1 MNVVSDVKNARYESD
16 GTIRCDVLFVGAGQ
30 YLPFSAAKTDPDVRG
45 KALYD
50 ELIAGTWGD
59 IVPFTVTPEM
69 TETEREMKRVEI
81 DDWRDRQENTE
92 ITFELNGH
100 RWDAG
105 KLSLARLEPVVAVA
119 NAGQLPENFF
129 WTDADNNDIA
139 VTDKDLLVIHAGMLQ
154 AMVTQGFKIHERQ
167 RQMKEEL
174 DKLKTLDE
182 IRAFSVG
189 W

>member
-1 MNVVSDVKNARYESD
+1 MKCAMVNNDNVVENIILCNPAEFSLSGYRLVATENESVRAGWLYKD
-16 GTIRCDVLFVGAGQ
+16 GVF
-30 YLPFSAAKTDPDVRG
+30 
-45 KALYD
+45 
-50 ELIAGTWGD
+50 IAPEKD
-59 IVPFTVTPEM
+59 VTPEM
-69 TETEREMKRVEI
+69 ISSARQTKRHEI
-81 DDWRDRQENTE
+81 NTWRDQQEDAE

-105 KLSLARLEPVVAVA
+105 KLSLSRLEPVIAVA

-139 VTDKDLLVIHAGMLQ
+139 VTDKDLPGIYAGMLQ
-154 AMVTQGFKIHERQ
+154 AMVVQGFKIHERQ

-182 IRAFSVG
+182 IRAFSIG